1 MNFGANGYQIHGESL
16 SPQEDLSQVQPISG
30 NILPISL
37 PLDQAQHNQSLES
50 IAKLEPSQ
58 IALENKIHEKTF
70 GGKNTEE
77 LLEEIF
83 EEALSETK
91 PRGKQKLKN
100 KQRFCL
106 ITGDIIICPDVIL
119 CNSLQYNLC
128 DFFEL

>member
-1 MNFGANGYQIHGESL
+1 LNFGANGYQIHGESL

-37 PLDQAQHNQSLES
+37 PLDQAQHNQSLDS

-91 PRGKQKLKN
+91 PRGEQKLKN

-106 ITGDIIICPDVIL
+106 ITGYIIICPYVIL
-119 CNSLQYNLC
+119 CNSLKYNLC